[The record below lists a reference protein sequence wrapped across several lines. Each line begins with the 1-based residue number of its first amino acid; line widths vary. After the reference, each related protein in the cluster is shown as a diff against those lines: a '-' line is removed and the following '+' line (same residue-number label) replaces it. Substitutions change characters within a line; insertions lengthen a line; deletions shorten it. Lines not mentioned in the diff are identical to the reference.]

1 MKINFNNIQLNS
13 NSLKHVRDHHAAE
26 VIMWEIYP
34 EVSVVVFDEV
44 EGVCLQLA
52 GEVVMTQTQPP
63 QSQPGVVPAILK
75 LGYVV
80 MTQIEKSHIL
90 WKLKGYTFYLHF
102 LRDTSPRMVWLS

>member
-1 MKINFNNIQLNS
+1 MKINFNNIQLKNNRS
-13 NSLKHVRDHHAAE
+13 FFLKHVRDHHAVK
-26 VIMWEIYP
+26 VIMWEINP

-44 EGVCLQLA
+44 EGVCLQRA
-52 GEVVMTQTQPP
+52 GQVVMTEPQPP

-90 WKLKGYTFYLHF
+90 WKLKGYMYIL
-102 LRDTSPRMVWLS
+102 